1 VRRVAEKLTSGGH
14 VARDH
19 GARRHGDSRD
29 GRGDHRGHGDG
40 GNHAGS
46 RRSLDLTVGDLGD
59 GLDAVLRN
67 SGDGTSHD
75 GNGGDGE
82 THVDDV
88 RW

>member
-1 VRRVAEKLTSGGH
+1 LQKYLTSGGDIASDRRH
-14 VARDH
+14 RDSGDLRDH
-19 GARRHGDSRD
+19 GARGHGDSRD
-29 GRGDHRGHGDG
+29 QAG
-40 GNHAGS
+40 G

-88 RW
+88 LVVSLG